1 MFHIYLP
8 ATEWNFL
15 FEYFHT
21 KHLKA
26 VPLVWNGAFQKSL
39 QRTVSVC
46 LCRPNINPWVPKID
60 YIWCT
65 VRC

>member
-15 FEYFHT
+15 FEYLHI

-39 QRTVSVC
+39 KELSVFVC
-46 LCRPNINPWVPKID
+46 VGLILTLGSQKL
-60 YIWCT
+60 T
-65 VRC
+65 MFGAQ